1 MALDPQTQQ
10 QIDQLTQQNKLLQAQ
25 YENERQIRATRPEQ
39 YKYTSQLDEQTGM
52 LKAPYQFDPTK
63 SEAFGK
69 IREQAM
75 GTGPSA
81 WANLMNQQQQ
91 QEQMRANDQAAQGQ
105 MGAMGT
111 AQSALAMRGG
121 LGGGART
128 RMAAQ
133 GVKDLMMANQANA
146 RQGISS
152 RLNIAG
158 QDEQRKQAALGQ
170 VADTELQTQKGNIA
184 AALDEQRRVEAAKQQ
199 AYSEN
204 MQGWASERQAQA
216 TEKSKG
222 K

>member
-1 MALDPQTQQ
+1 MADPMQ
-10 QIDQLTQQNKLLQAQ
+10 DQLAQLQAQNQLLQAK

-52 LKAPYQFDPTK
+52 LKAPYVFDPTK

-75 GTGPSA
+75 GTGPST
-81 WANLMNQQQQ
+81 WANLMNQQQAMEQ
-91 QEQMRANDQAAQGQ
+91 QQANDQAAQGQ
-105 MGAMGT
+105 MGAQNT
-111 AQSALAMRGG
+111 AFSNLAMRGG

-128 RMAAQ
+128 RIAAQ

-146 RQGISS
+146 RTGNMN